1 MRMQIAVEISK
12 GFREVQKSVLE
23 DWLSLKGA
31 ENPDTFLEKICG
43 WEIRDDTVVIP
54 SNRDNK
60 AEGTVVRENVKFEQF
75 SRLIRRAYEQP
86 A

>member
-1 MRMQIAVEISK
+1 MRIQIAVEISK

-31 ENPDTFLEKICG
+31 ELDEFLQNICG
-43 WEIRDDTVVIP
+43 WEIKDDTIVVP
-54 SNRDNK
+54 PNRDNK

>member
-1 MRMQIAVEISK
+1 MRVQIAVEISK
-12 GFREVQKSVLE
+12 CFREIQKSVLE
-23 DWLSLKGA
+23 DWLNLKGA
-31 ENPDTFLEKICG
+31 ELDEFLKKICS
-43 WEIRDDTVVIP
+43 WEIKGDIVAIP
-54 SNRDNK
+54 PNRDNK